1 MNRINKM
8 RTKNFLIVLCCIIM
22 TSMVLIL
29 IGPSG
34 TVPANDSTLRTIFS
48 QTNQQLQHLKVSE
61 RGFKVEIEGM
71 FFYYGPS
78 NQTLNHLS
86 SFLPSFQDAVAVEP
100 KNQLVVDDKFLT
112 LLGYPP
118 EGVISSTSSSSSSTN
133 SNPPTSAE
141 SLSSN
146 SVNAESPN
154 PVSGSVVNLESGGG
168 GAKAEDALRSS
179 RSNAPKSDYAVTS
192 LLWPTGNAEKLTNFN
207 FSLVSYV
214 LANQLASAVQL
225 VKNLNAAVPG
235 EHLLLYD
242 LGLSEDDQRVMQ
254 KYCYPIMNSTAA
266 VPSPAVSAG
275 PNQPH
280 SQQQSVAAASS
291 PAVARALNFYNEA
304 GAVNGANSYNA
315 YSVIQSSGSSS
326 SSSSSNLNLN
336 NLNLNNNFSQVGS
349 TPSFKCL
356 LIKFDLVASGF
367 PSYVIDDAQM
377 HAFRPLIVRHALQ
390 RLSSS
395 VLFLENSVR
404 LRANSAGELAELR
417 RLVEASASGVK
428 GWRTEP
434 TLAVSAR
441 THQKMYEYFHTD
453 DDNFKFLKMLSLD
466 ALLFVDRPAVN
477 QRILLPWIK
486 CALIPECIHPIGEF
500 IIENKLFFP
509 E

>member
-1 MNRINKM
+1 
-8 RTKNFLIVLCCIIM
+8 
-22 TSMVLIL
+22 MV
-29 IGPSG
+29 
-34 TVPANDSTLRTIFS
+34 
-48 QTNQQLQHLKVSE
+48 
-61 RGFKVEIEGM
+61 
-71 FFYYGPS
+71 
-78 NQTLNHLS
+78 
-86 SFLPSFQDAVAVEP
+86 VEP
-100 KNQLVVDDKFLT
+100 KNQLVVDDKFLV

-118 EGVISSTSSSSSSTN
+118 EGVISSTSSSSTN
-133 SNPPTSAE
+133 TNPASAE

-146 SVNAESPN
+146 GNAGSPN
-154 PVSGSVVNLESGGG
+154 PASGGRTVVNLESDA
-168 GAKAEDALRSS
+168 GAGDAIRS
-179 RSNAPKSDYAVTS
+179 RSNAAKSDYAGNSIVTLAAAQS
-192 LLWPTGNAEKLTNFN
+192 LLWPANAEKLTNFN

-214 LANQLASAVQL
+214 LTNQLASAVQL
-225 VKNLNAAVPG
+225 VKNLNAALPG

-254 KYCYPIMNSTAA
+254 KYCYPITNSTSLNALSGTTSSASAPSAA
-266 VPSPAVSAG
+266 SAG
-275 PNQPH
+275 FNQQP
-280 SQQQSVAAASS
+280 SQQQSAESRAS
-291 PAVARALNFYNEA
+291 PREVNFYNEA

-315 YSVIQSSGSSS
+315 YSVIQNSNNNN
-326 SSSSSNLNLN
+326 NLNLN
-336 NLNLNNNFSQVGS
+336 NINNNNFSQVGS
-349 TPSFKCL
+349 TSSFKCL

-367 PSYVIDDAQM
+367 PSYVIEDAQM
-377 HAFRPLIVRHALQ
+377 HAFRPLIVRHALH

-404 LRANSAGELAELR
+404 LRPNSAGELAELR
-417 RLVEASASGVK
+417 RLVEASGVA

-500 IIENKLFFP
+500 VFCKQVVFSG
-509 E
+509 